1 MTVDDGYKRD
11 LKKEKKINVWI
22 SDSVIWLFINF
33 ILMLIYLFGG
43 GGVRYVSNSWTPYK
57 YHISLFPAFKTLY
70 TSSIYIPLRLRC
82 YEGKGKLNIFELVQ
96 RLILFF
102 YF

>member
-1 MTVDDGYKRD
+1 MMFSWSIQCKFLYSTTVDDGYKRD
-11 LKKEKKINVWI
+11 LKKEKKDYVWI

-43 GGVRYVSNSWTPYK
+43 GGVRYVSNSWTPYR

-70 TSSIYIPLRLRC
+70 TSNLMKIYQNLKYI
-82 YEGKGKLNIFELVQ
+82 
-96 RLILFF
+96 
-102 YF
+102 